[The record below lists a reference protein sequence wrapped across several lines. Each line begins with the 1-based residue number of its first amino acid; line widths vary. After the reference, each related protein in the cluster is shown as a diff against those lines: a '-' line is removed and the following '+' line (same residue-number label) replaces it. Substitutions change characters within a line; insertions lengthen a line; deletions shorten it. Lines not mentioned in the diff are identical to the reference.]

1 MRLGLG
7 LGFGLELP
15 LPGQRA
21 AHRSPKRAVRS
32 VSAAEAAAG
41 LTWSGP
47 GTRVSIRDTVLFKN
61 RTLTLTKTAGLTL
74 RRSSVLAQEPG

>member
-7 LGFGLELP
+7 FGIGLELP

-32 VSAAEAAAG
+32 VSTAEAGAG

-47 GTRVSIRDTVLFKN
+47 GTRVSIRDRVLFKN
-61 RTLTLTKTAGLTL
+61 RTLTLTETARLTL
-74 RRSSVLAQEPG
+74 RRSSVLAHEPG

>member
-7 LGFGLELP
+7 FGFGLELP

-32 VSAAEAAAG
+32 VSAAEAG
-41 LTWSGP
+41 
-47 GTRVSIRDTVLFKN
+47 
-61 RTLTLTKTAGLTL
+61 AGLTL
-74 RRSSVLAQEPG
+74 SRSSVLAQEPG

>member
-7 LGFGLELP
+7 LGIGLELP

-41 LTWSGP
+41 LT
-47 GTRVSIRDTVLFKN
+47 
-61 RTLTLTKTAGLTL
+61 L